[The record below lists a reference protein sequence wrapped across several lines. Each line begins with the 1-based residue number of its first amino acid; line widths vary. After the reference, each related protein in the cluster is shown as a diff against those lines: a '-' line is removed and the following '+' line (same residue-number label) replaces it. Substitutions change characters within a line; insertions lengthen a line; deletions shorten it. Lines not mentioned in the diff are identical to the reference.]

1 MLLEGKNAVI
11 TGCLRGIGKAALEA
25 YASNGANVWACC
37 QIHDDEFEAY
47 AKSLAE
53 EAKVWIKPIYFDL
66 SDTDQI
72 KDSMKEI
79 IKSKQKIDVLVNVA
93 GMTYNVLFQMMT
105 MEKMKEV
112 FEIDFFSQM
121 LVSQYL
127 AKVMIRQKSGSIIN
141 IASIAGLDGNYGQL
155 AYSAAKAALI
165 GATKTLSLELAEHNI
180 RVNAIAPGV
189 IRTEM
194 TAALP
199 KDKFDIL
206 VSKSKLGRPGETKE
220 VSDVLVF
227 LGSELSSYMTGQ
239 VIRVDGGM
247 K

>member
-25 YASNGANVWACC
+25 YARNGANVWACC
-37 QIHDDEFEAY
+37 QVQDDEFEAY

-53 EAKVWIKPIYFDL
+53 ETKVWITPVYFDL
-66 SDTDQI
+66 SDTEQI
-72 KDSMKEI
+72 KASMKEI
-79 IKSKQKIDVLVNVA
+79 IKCKQKVDVLVNVA
-93 GMTYNVLFQMMT
+93 GMTYNALFQMMT
-105 MEKMKEV
+105 MDKMKEV

-121 LVSQYL
+121 IISQYI

-199 KDKFDIL
+199 KDKFDVL

>member
-25 YASNGANVWACC
+25 YARNGANVWACC

-53 EAKVWIKPIYFDL
+53 ETKVWITPVYFDL
-66 SDTDQI
+66 SDTEQI
-72 KDSMKEI
+72 RASMKEI
-79 IKSKQKIDVLVNVA
+79 IKCKQKVDVLVNVA
-93 GMTYNVLFQMMT
+93 GMTYNALFQMMT
-105 MEKMKEV
+105 MDKMKEV

-121 LVSQYL
+121 IISQYI

-199 KDKFDIL
+199 KDKFDVL

-239 VIRVDGGM
+239 IIRVDGGM